1 MKARKAARGA
11 GRGATKAAEGPVF
24 LFPGPE
30 GWESWSQGGDGGIQ
44 CVGPSETP
52 RKLRPP
58 PNAVMCLPSRSFF
71 SMPVWV
77 REAEGPPDRG
87 QVGLRLEEKG
97 LLGPNPEAAVW
108 GMESI
113 RSEAVPGPEGQAESR
128 QLEATA
134 VLAPGYEP
142 DWLVETAGRHEVA
155 GRTMAAPR
163 GGSAAV
169 LRRELGRW
177 VADFYTQGKWLH
189 TQPLLARGLDA
200 GAAVELAALLSQWE
214 GEGVLV
220 GVTQVIVRDEGE
232 NPVGEDFLAMMSY
245 PCQVEPRMPPRL
257 PAAPWNLEPPALVQ
271 HRQEQVEAQ
280 RRRKFQRIGL
290 AVYGVVMAAAAT
302 VILSTWVRIQ
312 LVGRELGEIA
322 GPAGRVESTAMVWR
336 EAAALVDPASNA
348 LEVLWQVSRPMVTPE
363 PPMMEGVQ
371 LMVFDLNG
379 RRLVLQGKAADV
391 VKVQAYLD
399 WLKSNPA
406 LAKFTW
412 NSGQP
417 RLAPD
422 GTATFTVEG
431 TIPQAGAAGEEG
443 KEEVQPDEGTSG

>member
-1 MKARKAARGA
+1 MKARKAARRERKGKA
-11 GRGATKAAEGPVF
+11 AAEGPVF

-30 GWESWSQGGDGGIQ
+30 GWESWSQGGDGGVQ

-58 PNAVMCLPSRSFF
+58 PDAVMCLPSRSFF

-108 GMESI
+108 GMEAI
-113 RSEAVPGPEGQAESR
+113 RSEALPGPEGQPESR

-134 VLAPGYEP
+134 VLAPGFEP
-142 DWLVETAGRHEVA
+142 EWLVETAGRHEVA
-155 GRTMAAPR
+155 GRTLAPPR
-163 GGSAAV
+163 GGAAAV

-177 VADFYTQGKWLH
+177 VADFYVQGKWLH
-189 TQPLLARGLDA
+189 TQPLLSRALDA
-200 GAAVELAALLSQWE
+200 GAAVELGALLSQME
-214 GEGVLV
+214 GEGVLA
-220 GVTQVIVRDEGE
+220 GVTQVVVREEGE
-232 NPVGEDFLAMMSY
+232 NPVGEDFLSMLSF
-245 PCQVEPRMPPRL
+245 PCQIESRMPPRL
-257 PAAPWNLEPPALVQ
+257 PASPWNLEPPALVE
-271 HRQEQVEAQ
+271 HRQEQAASQ
-280 RRRKFQRIGL
+280 RRRKYLRIGV
-290 AVYGVVMAAAAT
+290 AGYGVVMVAAAAW
-302 VILSTWVRIQ
+302 ILSTWGRIQ
-312 LVGRELGEIA
+312 LVSRELEEIA

-371 LMVFDLNG
+371 LTVFDLNAK
-379 RRLVLQGKAADV
+379 RLVLQGKAADV
-391 VKVQAYLD
+391 VKVQAYVD
-399 WLKSNPA
+399 WLKNNPA
-406 LAKFTW
+406 LARFTW

-417 RLAPD
+417 RLAAD
-422 GTATFTVEG
+422 GTATFSVEG
-431 TIPQAGAAGEEG
+431 TIPQAGAAEGEG
-443 KEEVQPDEGTSG
+443 NEEVPIDESPAG

>member
-1 MKARKAARGA
+1 
-11 GRGATKAAEGPVF
+11 
-24 LFPGPE
+24 
-30 GWESWSQGGDGGIQ
+30 
-44 CVGPSETP
+44 
-52 RKLRPP
+52 
-58 PNAVMCLPSRSFF
+58 
-71 SMPVWV
+71 MPVWV
-77 REAEGPPDRG
+77 REAEGPPDRA

-97 LLGPNPEAAVW
+97 LLGPNPETAVW
-108 GMESI
+108 GMEAI
-113 RSEAVPGPEGQAESR
+113 RSEAVPGPEGQVESR

-134 VLAPGYEP
+134 VLAPGFEEE
-142 DWLVETAGRHEVA
+142 WLVETAGRHEVA
-155 GRTMAAPR
+155 GRTLAAPR
-163 GGSAAV
+163 GGAAAV

-177 VADFYTQGKWLH
+177 VADFYVQGKWLH
-189 TQPLLARGLDA
+189 TQLLLAQRLDA
-200 GAAVELAALLSQWE
+200 GAAVELGALLSQWE
-214 GEGVLV
+214 GEGVLA
-220 GVTQVIVRDEGE
+220 GVTQVVVRDEGE
-232 NPVGEDFLAMMSY
+232 DAVGKDFRAMMAGY
-245 PCQVEPRMPPRL
+245 PCQVEPRMAPQL
-257 PAAPWNLEPPALVQ
+257 SAAPWNLEPPPLVE
-271 HRQEQVEAQ
+271 HRQEQVGAQ

-312 LVGRELGEIA
+312 LVSRELGEIA
-322 GPAGRVESTAMVWR
+322 EPAARMANTAMVWQ
-336 EAAALVDPASNA
+336 EAAPLVDPASNA

-371 LMVFDLNG
+371 LTVFDLNA

-399 WLKSNPA
+399 WLKGNLA

-431 TIPQAGAAGEEG
+431 TIPQAGVAEGEAR
-443 KEEVQPDEGTSG
+443 EEVQPDEGTSG

>member
-1 MKARKAARGA
+1 MKARKAPRKGARGKP
-11 GRGATKAAEGPVF
+11 TAEGPVF

-30 GWESWSQGGDGGIQ
+30 GWESWSQEGDGGIQ

-58 PNAVMCLPSRSFF
+58 PQAVMCLPSRSFF

-77 REAEGPPDRG
+77 REAEGPPDRA

-97 LLGPNPEAAVW
+97 LLGPNPDTAVW
-108 GMESI
+108 GMEAI
-113 RSEAVPGPEGQAESR
+113 RTEALPGPEGQPESR

-134 VLAPGYEP
+134 VLAPGFEP
-142 DWLVETAGRHEVA
+142 EWLVETAARHEVA
-155 GRTMAAPR
+155 GRTLAAPR
-163 GGSAAV
+163 GGAVAV

-177 VADFYTQGKWLH
+177 VADFYVQGKWLH
-189 TQPLLARGLDA
+189 TQPLLSRGLDA

-214 GEGVLV
+214 GEGVLA
-220 GVTQVIVRDEGE
+220 GLTQVVVRDEGE
-232 NPVGEDFLAMMSY
+232 NPMGEDFFAAWSC

-257 PAAPWNLEPPALVQ
+257 PAAPWNLEPPALVE
-271 HRQEQVEAQ
+271 HRQEQVANQ
-280 RRRKFQRIGL
+280 RRRKFQRVGL
-290 AVYGVVMAAAAT
+290 AVYAVGMAAAAT

-312 LVGRELGEIA
+312 MVARELGEIA

-371 LMVFDLNG
+371 LTVFDLNA

-391 VKVQAYLD
+391 VKVQAYVD
-399 WLKSNPA
+399 WLKNNPA
-406 LAKFTW
+406 LARFTW

-422 GTATFTVEG
+422 GTATFSVEG
-431 TIPQAGAAGEEG
+431 TIPQAGTAEEEG
-443 KEEVQPDEGTSG
+443 KEEINLDEGTST